1 MGETAKSY
9 KWNLMNHMA
18 MHGAVNLVA
27 CVMQGMDDMNQL
39 MHTYARDC
47 RFKGEVKCHLSSK
60 EALNKCF
67 ALGSACG
74 SACGIFGSQP
84 PECVDD
90 TLDPALFVGLTER
103 RVNVKVSPSGAG
115 PGEALKYCTQKPC
128 KQGRHFTNMYVEA
141 KNPIEFLKSQM
152 DARNKEKGSFYV
164 LMFTMS
170 DFHPPMHT
178 FNIEVSNDD
187 DEGDEKG
194 SDDDD
199 DDADN
204 REENKDKAGI
214 KKDDK
219 DEHKDK
225 DKDTV
230 KKDEHKK
237 HQDKDTNDGEGKDKD
252 DEEKATTDKKGE
264 DKEEGKKA
272 EHKVDHKKSTTH
284 KPTKAPHPHHK
295 DKKKKKK
302 KKKKVLSVDVST

>member
-1 MGETAKSY
+1 MG
-9 KWNLMNHMA
+9 
-18 MHGAVNLVA
+18 
-27 CVMQGMDDMNQL
+27 
-39 MHTYARDC
+39 
-47 RFKGEVKCHLSSK
+47 
-60 EALNKCF
+60 
-67 ALGSACG
+67 
-74 SACGIFGSQP
+74 
-84 PECVDD
+84 
-90 TLDPALFVGLTER
+90 
-103 RVNVKVSPSGAG
+103 
-115 PGEALKYCTQKPC
+115 ALKYCTQKPC

-164 LMFTMS
+164 LMFAMS

-219 DEHKDK
+219 DEHKDE

-237 HQDKDTNDGEGKDKD
+237 HQDKDTKDGEGKDKD

-302 KKKKVLSVDVST
+302 KKVHSRTCVDLPGVRLNDIKGSELATLVGKPHSSDPLGCTAACGKDLKCKQ